1 MQMRKVG
8 KSDLA
13 IAPVMLGGNVF
24 GWTADEATSFRILD
38 AFLDAGFNS
47 IDTADVYSMWAPGH
61 KGGES
66 ETVLGNWFAARGNR
80 DKVVLATKVGI
91 LPIDGKDGLSKDH
104 ITAAVEASLTRLK
117 SDYIDIYFAHRD
129 DENTPLEETLD
140 AFAGLVKAGKVRVI
154 GASNYSAARLG
165 EALAISAKKSLPRYE
180 ILQPLYNLVE
190 RAAFEGELEAV
201 CRDNQVGVVP
211 YFALAAGFLTG
222 KYRSKADLGKSPRG
236 ARGMEKY
243 LEGRG
248 MEVLAALDSVAARYS
263 ATPAQVAVAWLIAKP
278 AITAP
283 IASATS
289 LAQLDDLIAAARLDL
304 DRDAVAELDAACAP

>member
-1 MQMRKVG
+1 MG
-8 KSDLA
+8 
-13 IAPVMLGGNVF
+13 
-24 GWTADEATSFRILD
+24 
-38 AFLDAGFNS
+38 AG
-47 IDTADVYSMWAPGH
+47 TQ
-61 KGGES
+61 GGES